1 MSKRVGRPRLIPL
14 QSKKLKYFYIICVN
28 FHGKDILKFGITN
41 NIFRRVKEYNNSNT
55 NGFLKSI
62 FNVYKCSD
70 PKRLE
75 QVLKFYLPQFIPSI
89 AKMEYYEL
97 EHYEFIRDKMLFLSE
112 LFHYTV
118 TEIDYDSLYKTELD
132 KSEKKNMK
140 K

>member
-1 MSKRVGRPRLIPL
+1 
-14 QSKKLKYFYIICVN
+14 
-28 FHGKDILKFGITN
+28 
-41 NIFRRVKEYNNSNT
+41 
-55 NGFLKSI
+55 
-62 FNVYKCSD
+62 
-70 PKRLE
+70 
-75 QVLKFYLPQFIPSI
+75 
-89 AKMEYYEL
+89 MEYYEL

>member
-62 FNVYKCSD
+62 LNVYKCSD